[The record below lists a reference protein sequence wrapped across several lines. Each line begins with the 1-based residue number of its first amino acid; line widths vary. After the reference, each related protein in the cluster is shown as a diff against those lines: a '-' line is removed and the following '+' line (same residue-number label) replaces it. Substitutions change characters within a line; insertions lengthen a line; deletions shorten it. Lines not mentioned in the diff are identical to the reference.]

1 MEETAMPTHRE
12 ILDGIAAI
20 AREHLGWEGELD
32 PSMRLADLELD
43 SLKSLTLVVEV
54 ENRFRVCLDP
64 ESEAAI
70 GSVGDLVTTVRRL
83 CAGPDLDLE

>member
-1 MEETAMPTHRE
+1 MEETPVLTDRE

-20 AREHLGWEGELD
+20 AREHLGWERELD

-64 ESEAAI
+64 ESEGAI
-70 GSVGDLVTTVRRL
+70 ASVGDLVTTVRRL
-83 CAGPDLDLE
+83 HAGIECDPE